1 MLSDLALIVRQFE
14 SMATSHVRLFP
25 IKLPKPE
32 RRRTTILFAA
42 PEVEMYMI
50 GEIFKE
56 HFYQMA
62 DINFQYYSSV
72 KCLKLHSNCPSI
84 FDIYQIVSLQQ

>member
-1 MLSDLALIVRQFE
+1 MLSDLALIEHQFE
-14 SMATSHVRLFP
+14 SMATLHVRLFP
-25 IKLPKPE
+25 IKLPKRE

-62 DINFQYYSSV
+62 DITVKLPSWLENFSILV
-72 KCLKLHSNCPSI
+72 VSNA
-84 FDIYQIVSLQQ
+84 

>member
-1 MLSDLALIVRQFE
+1 MDLEKKVRVVQ
-14 SMATSHVRLFP
+14 TCCRVHHDVRLFP
-25 IKLPKPE
+25 E
-32 RRRTTILFAA
+32 RHRTTILFAT

-62 DINFQYYSSV
+62 DITF
-72 KCLKLHSNCPSI
+72 KFPSWLEKFSI
-84 FDIYQIVSLQQ
+84 LL